1 MKYAKKGIPCTLG
14 EQEGEREKRYCCYRT
29 KECWGKTSTTSHG
42 TSHCRM
48 SPPTVRPIGEIT
60 PDLYMISKFLWL
72 YSLPSCHI
80 TNFMT
85 TAWDIVNRKWKTQI
99 LGKPCIDT
107 ATTVALYKRSL
118 MYLNF
123 HTWISYNYYDVA
135 VVVVLIFRCVF
146 ASPVV
151 VQHCIL
157 YVQRYFIKVQLQRP

>member
-1 MKYAKKGIPCTLG
+1 MLVFSGVFDVSIVDSSSIFKRKKTPGGMKYAKKGIPCTLG

-123 HTWISYNYYDVA
+123 HTWGMKGGFQMRG
-135 VVVVLIFRCVF
+135 LRG
-146 ASPVV
+146 
-151 VQHCIL
+151 
-157 YVQRYFIKVQLQRP
+157 